1 MSKLTELTDAYVA
14 GPAQLRAAVTG
25 MTREQLLARPIP
37 GKWSTMEVVCHIAD
51 FEPVYLDRIKRAIA
65 LKNPLV
71 FVADENDFVKQLAY
85 HDRDL
90 EEELKLIEICRA
102 SMARILRHV
111 PEAVLTRT
119 AIHNEKGL
127 VTVEQMLTGITNH
140 IKNHMAFIVEKK
152 KALGIA

>member
-1 MSKLTELTDAYVA
+1 MSKLTDLTDAYVA

-111 PEAVLTRT
+111 PETVLTRT

-127 VTVEQMLTGITNH
+127 VTVESMLTGITNH

>member
-1 MSKLTELTDAYVA
+1 
-14 GPAQLRAAVTG
+14 

-71 FVADENDFVKQLAY
+71 FVADENEFVKQLAY

-111 PEAVLTRT
+111 PETVLTRT
-119 AIHNEKGL
+119 AVHNEKGL
-127 VTVEQMLTGITNH
+127 VTVESMLTSITNH

-152 KALGIA
+152 NALGIA

>member
-111 PEAVLTRT
+111 PETVLTRT

-127 VTVEQMLTGITNH
+127 VTVESMLTGITNH

>member
-1 MSKLTELTDAYVA
+1 
-14 GPAQLRAAVTG
+14 

-51 FEPVYLDRIKRAIA
+51 FEPVYLDRMKRAIA

-111 PEAVLTRT
+111 PETVLTRT

>member
-1 MSKLTELTDAYVA
+1 MSKLTDLTDAYVA

-111 PEAVLTRT
+111 PETVLTRT
-119 AIHNEKGL
+119 AIHNEKGGAYAPPFGYPRDL
-127 VTVEQMLTGITNH
+127 RVSRGLES
-140 IKNHMAFIVEKK
+140 
-152 KALGIA
+152 